1 MMQMATNNHSPTP
14 SLTMARSLP
23 QGVDELSS
31 MGPFELFQSQLEH
44 GSTEAKVDGMKR
56 LSVVAFALG
65 TETTLSSLVPYL
77 ANIAMKQPAFE
88 DEILLI
94 MASQIQLLVP
104 DLLSTNA
111 QVIPLIPILERL
123 STMEETVVRD
133 EAVRAVNHVSPYVTD
148 FTQLTSMVKRLV
160 AADWFT
166 AKVSAAGMCPKLF
179 EVTNEDDLRFVYRDL
194 CQDDT
199 PMVRRSAAK
208 NLGSFL
214 SQLSFEK
221 VQELQPILEHL
232 CGDEQDSVRL
242 LAVASLAQIGAKFKP
257 DWTTQ
262 VLLPLVKQGSTDL
275 SWRVRHHL
283 AKVFSDVATSLNLN
297 ENYPTQKKLVMSCF
311 VALLQDQEGEVRA
324 GAVNHLAQM
333 VHWGGASLFTTH
345 IQSLLPA
352 LADDVVVD
360 VRSKCALALMDASE
374 GGTLP
379 DDMIVRSFTPLLENF
394 LQDEYSEVQL
404 HVLNN
409 LSRIS
414 HLLNQMPDVVSN
426 IISMSKATNWRVRE
440 GVAQLLPHLAEARGV
455 DFFSSILQEPA
466 WMALLLD
473 QVCDVRYACVGG
485 VSKLCLVAGD
495 DWIVQSLLPQHIKI
509 YELSSNA
516 YLMRMTILRAHAE
529 MAIASKRGHLFFQ
542 VIDQLLRGTVDKVA
556 NVRMVATKGLLKVV
570 KDGECDQDVIASKVK
585 PAIEQALAS
594 EEDVDCQHL
603 FTDCLNSC

>member
-1 MMQMATNNHSPTP
+1 MMATNNHSPTP
-14 SLTMARSLP
+14 SLTMVRSLP

-56 LSVVAFALG
+56 LSVVAYALG
-65 TETTLSSLVPYL
+65 TEITLSSLIPYL
-77 ANIAMKQPAFE
+77 TNVAMKQPPHE

-94 MASQIQLLVP
+94 MASQLQLLVP
-104 DLLSTNA
+104 DLLSTNP
-111 QVIPLIPILERL
+111 QVLPLIPILERL

-133 EAVRAVNHVSPYVTD
+133 EAVKAVNHVAPYITD

-199 PMVRRSAAK
+199 PMVRRAAAK

-242 LAVASLAQIGAKFKP
+242 LAIASLSQIGAKFKP

-283 AKVFSDVATSLNLN
+283 AKSFSDVAVSLNLN
-297 ENYPTQKKLVMSCF
+297 ENYPTQRKLVMSCF

-324 GAVNHLAQM
+324 GAVGHLAQM
-333 VHWGGASLFTTH
+333 VHWGGAPLFSSH
-345 IQSLLPA
+345 LQALLPA

-440 GVAQLLPHLAEARGV
+440 GVAQLLPHLAEARGM
-455 DFFSSILQEPA
+455 DFFSSVLQEPA

-529 MAIASKRGHLFFQ
+529 MATASKTGHLFFQ
-542 VIDQLLRGTVDKVA
+542 VIDQLLRGTDDKVA
-556 NVRMVATKGLLKVV
+556 NVRMVATKGLLKVI
-570 KDGECDQDVIASKVK
+570 KNGECDKDVIVSKVK
-585 PAIEQALAS
+585 PALEQALAS
-594 EEDVDCQHL
+594 EEDIDCQYL
-603 FTDCLNSC
+603 FTECLNAC

>member
-1 MMQMATNNHSPTP
+1 MSNHSPTP
-14 SLTMARSLP
+14 SLTMVRSLP

-31 MGPFELFQSQLEH
+31 MGPLELFQSQLEH

-56 LSVVAFALG
+56 LSVVAYALG
-65 TETTLSSLVPYL
+65 PEATLSSLIPYL
-77 ANIAMKQPAFE
+77 TNVAMKQPPHE

-94 MASQIQLLVP
+94 MASQLQLLVP
-104 DLLSTNA
+104 NLLTTNM
-111 QVIPLIPILERL
+111 QVLPLLPILERL

-133 EAVRAVNHVSPYVTD
+133 ESVKAVNHISPYITD
-148 FTQLTSMVKRLV
+148 FSQLTSMAKRLV

-166 AKVSAAGMCPKLF
+166 AKVSAAGMCPTLF
-179 EVTNEDDLRFVYRDL
+179 EVTREDDLRFVYRDL

-199 PMVRRSAAK
+199 PMVRRAAALH
-208 NLGSFL
+208 LGSFL

-242 LAVASLAQIGAKFKP
+242 LAVSSLAKIGPKFSP

-275 SWRVRHHL
+275 SWRVRHNL
-283 AKVFSDVATSLNLN
+283 AKVFSDVAMSLNLN
-297 ENYPTQKKLVMSCF
+297 ENYPSQKSIIMACF

-324 GAVNHLAQM
+324 GAVAHLAKM
-333 VHWGGASLFTTH
+333 VHWGGATLFTSH
-345 IQSLLPA
+345 LQALLPS

-360 VRSKCALALMDASE
+360 VRSKCALALMDSSE

-379 DDMIVRSFTPLLENF
+379 DPIIVTAFTPLLENF
-394 LQDEYSEVQL
+394 LQDEYAEVQL

-414 HLLNQMPDVVSN
+414 HLLSQMSGVVSN
-426 IISMSKATNWRVRE
+426 IISMSKATNWRVRK
-440 GVAQLLPHLAEARGV
+440 GVAELLPHLAEARGM
-455 DFFSSILQEPA
+455 DFFSSVLQEPA

-473 QVCDVRYACVGG
+473 SVGNVRSACVGG
-485 VSKLCLVAGD
+485 VAKLCHVAGD

-509 YELSSNA
+509 YDHSSSS
-516 YLMRMTILRAHAE
+516 YLMRMTILRAHAQ
-529 MAIASKRGHLFFQ
+529 MAIASKNGHLFFQ
-542 VIDQLLRGTVDKVA
+542 VIDQLLRGILDKVA
-556 NVRMVATKGLLKVV
+556 NVRMVASKGLLIVIQ
-570 KDGECDQDVIASKVK
+570 DDACDQDVIASKVK
-585 PAIEQALAS
+585 PALDEAMS
-594 EEDVDCQHL
+594 TEEDIDCQQC
-603 FTDCLNSC
+603 FSECLKGC

>member
-1 MMQMATNNHSPTP
+1 MV
-14 SLTMARSLP
+14 RSLP

-56 LSVVAFALG
+56 LSVVAYALG
-65 TETTLSSLVPYL
+65 TEITLSSLIPYL
-77 ANIAMKQPAFE
+77 TNVAMKQPPHE

-94 MASQIQLLVP
+94 MASQLQLLVP
-104 DLLSTNA
+104 DLLSTNP
-111 QVIPLIPILERL
+111 QVLPLIPILERL

-133 EAVRAVNHVSPYVTD
+133 EAVKAVNHVAPYITD

-199 PMVRRSAAK
+199 PMVRRAAAK

-242 LAVASLAQIGAKFKP
+242 LAIASLSQIGAKFKP

-283 AKVFSDVATSLNLN
+283 AKSFSDVAVSLNLN
-297 ENYPTQKKLVMSCF
+297 ENYPTQRKLVMSCF

-324 GAVNHLAQM
+324 GAVGHLAQM
-333 VHWGGASLFTTH
+333 VHWGGAPLFSSH
-345 IQSLLPA
+345 LQALLPA

-440 GVAQLLPHLAEARGV
+440 GVAQLLPHLAEARGM
-455 DFFSSILQEPA
+455 DFFSSVLQEPA

-529 MAIASKRGHLFFQ
+529 MATASKTGHLFFQ
-542 VIDQLLRGTVDKVA
+542 VIDQLLRGTDDKVA
-556 NVRMVATKGLLKVV
+556 NVRMVATKGLLKVI
-570 KDGECDQDVIASKVK
+570 KNGECDKDVIVSKVK
-585 PAIEQALAS
+585 PALEQALAS
-594 EEDVDCQHL
+594 EEDIDCQYL
-603 FTDCLNSC
+603 FTECLNAC